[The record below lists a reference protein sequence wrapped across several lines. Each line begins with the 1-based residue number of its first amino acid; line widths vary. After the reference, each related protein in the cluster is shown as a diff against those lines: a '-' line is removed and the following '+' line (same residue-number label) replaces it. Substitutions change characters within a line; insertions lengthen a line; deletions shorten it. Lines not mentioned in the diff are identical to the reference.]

1 MTAVIV
7 IIVILVLLGLILM
20 AMYNRLVRRRNQ
32 VDNSWSQIDVQLK
45 RRHDLIPN
53 LVEAVKD
60 YMSYEQETLSKVTE
74 ARAAAV
80 AAGREG
86 PEAQARAE
94 NTLTESLRSLFAVA
108 ENYPEL
114 KANQNVMALQEELT
128 ATENKISF
136 ARQFYND
143 SVLSYNNSIQTV
155 PTNIIAGMFNFT
167 RRQFFETQGE
177 EERAVPRVD
186 LR

>member
-1 MTAVIV
+1 M
-7 IIVILVLLGLILM
+7 
-20 AMYNRLVRRRNQ
+20 N
-32 VDNSWSQIDVQLK
+32 K
-45 RRHDLIPN
+45 RR
-53 LVEAVKD
+53 
-60 YMSYEQETLSKVTE
+60 S
-74 ARAAAV
+74 ARSPRRGRPV
-80 AAGREG
+80 DRGREG
-86 PEAQARAE
+86 PRPGPPE